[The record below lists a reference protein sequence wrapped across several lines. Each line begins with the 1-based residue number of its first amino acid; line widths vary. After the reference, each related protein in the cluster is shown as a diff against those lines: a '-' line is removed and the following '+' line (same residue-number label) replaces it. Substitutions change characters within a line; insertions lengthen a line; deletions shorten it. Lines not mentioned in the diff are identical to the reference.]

1 MSKIFLGVGE
11 EDEDA
16 DIEKMAEMMVMES
29 KSESSDQNLID
40 EINEVAEDPE
50 VFEDVE
56 GEKEGELDPDQ
67 EAELE
72 RMAQRM
78 IDEADLF

>member
-1 MSKIFLGVGE
+1 MSKTFLGVGE

-40 EINEVAEDPE
+40 ERKEVVEEPE